1 MLPKE
6 LSKEE
11 FIKLLKN
18 AKSDVNMYRFA
29 NSFYKMYIINGLPIM
44 LLEKWA
50 YTQNGLTIYRK
61 YLDYFSI
68 ENVSKMIDKYTK
80 KYGVDD
86 SVVSLPYEVVIDAL
100 EEFE

>member
-11 FIKLLKN
+11 FIELLKN
-18 AKSDVNMYRFA
+18 TKSDVNMYRFA

-44 LLEKWA
+44 ALEKWV
-50 YTQNGLTIYRK
+50 YTQNDLTIYRK

-68 ENVSKMIDKYTK
+68 ENVNKMIDKYTK
-80 KYGVDD
+80 KYGVDNA
-86 SVVSLPYEVVIDAL
+86 VVSLPYEVVIDAL